1 MGQEGWR
8 SYVRFTRQERWATI
22 LLVGLTLA
30 AWMVPF
36 LLPEHPLPPRIRP
49 WPGEVDSSGSADP
62 VRAVRREGQAAT
74 ARPVAGFPFDPNTLD
89 AAGWRAL
96 GLDDRKV
103 RTLLN
108 YRSKGGR
115 FRKPEDLAR
124 IYGLSKA
131 EVARLEP
138 WVRIAPPEVG
148 RVPPEAVRPQGSM
161 SSGAGPARRAAPPAR
176 IEINTADSMAWLAL
190 PGIGPGWAHRI
201 LRFRNSLGGFTG
213 VGQVAETFGLP
224 DSVFQR
230 IRPWLEVDTSR
241 ILHRLDLN
249 RDTEERLA
257 AHPYL
262 SRREARAIVAY
273 RERHGPYARLD
284 DIGRVAPI
292 SAETVERLRPYAR
305 VD

>member
-1 MGQEGWR
+1 MGLEGWR

-115 FRKPEDLAR
+115 FRKPEDLIRLWLDANED
-124 IYGLSKA
+124 LSS
-131 EVARLEP
+131 E
-138 WVRIAPPEVG
+138 
-148 RVPPEAVRPQGSM
+148 
-161 SSGAGPARRAAPPAR
+161 
-176 IEINTADSMAWLAL
+176 ADSVRHELDAAYNRLREQLEKADPTLGPSVQAERQKAL
-190 PGIGPGWAHRI
+190 NGIDNLMKKGAAALKRRHEVVLSQVRSIVEMVNPDEEPQERLLNLFQFYPVIGPT
-201 LRFRNSLGGFTG
+201 L
-213 VGQVAETFGLP
+213 
-224 DSVFQR
+224 
-230 IRPWLEVDTSR
+230 LEVLKTQLQPFDK
-241 ILHRLDLN
+241 DLQV
-249 RDTEERLA
+249 
-257 AHPYL
+257 
-262 SRREARAIVAY
+262 IVY
-273 RERHGPYARLD
+273 
-284 DIGRVAPI
+284 
-292 SAETVERLRPYAR
+292 
-305 VD
+305 